1 MIQITPQMHV
11 LVAVEPVDLRKY
23 ALSIVMWSRDERGIQ
38 KPRRASLGQAYE
50 LHIT

>member
-23 ALSIVMWSRDERGIQ
+23 VPSIVMWSCGVRGFE
-38 KPRRASLGQAYE
+38 KPRRRSPSQQGGLR
-50 LHIT
+50 IT